1 MSSISRVLRIKFG
14 KKEEEDEGDKKEEDG
29 EKKAKHSIDGILGDK
44 GREPP
49 GAGDARA
56 RGAPRAPACGRWR
69 RRPTGPAG
77 GTRACRDVRGAPPHA
92 GRPRLGPGAAP
103 ATPLRGRAG
112 SSRPR
117 GPRQRVGAPGAA
129 NRAPWRARSGRGLRA
144 VRPPGPA
151 FWLVVRC
158 RSIIY
163 RKRAKGRGGE
173 EGGAGPRLPK

>member
-56 RGAPRAPACGRWR
+56 RGAPRAPAGGRWR

-77 GTRACRDVRGAPPHA
+77 GTRACRGVRGALP
-92 GRPRLGPGAAP
+92 PGAPSA
-103 ATPLRGRAG
+103 RAG
-112 SSRPR
+112 SGSRDAVARQSGVQSSPGTPAARGGSGGREPRTLAHPLRPR
-117 GPRQRVGAPGAA
+117 APG
-129 NRAPWRARSGRGLRA
+129 RAS
-144 VRPPGPA
+144 
-151 FWLVVRC
+151 
-158 RSIIY
+158 S
-163 RKRAKGRGGE
+163 
-173 EGGAGPRLPK
+173 GAGVLAGSPVSIYYL